1 MIAWDASG
9 ATPFSERGALLLKIT
24 RGEFSKR
31 APRSEKG
38 VAPNASQAIMRTLLT
53 TQTPLAVR
61 HFWVSRAAFI
71 RGIKSRLDH
80 ASGRR
85 SSAYFNRLCPTA
97 EEAWV
102 PSLVHSHMDHVLLV
116 CARIIKFYPTSP
128 IPIAARYVWVYRA
141 AILRTLRTTQTPLA
155 GRHFWVSRA
164 AIIQGIKSR
173 LDHAMI
179 WRAQYIR
186 GARSESQRGGAAP
199 LTVQSGRRACNERAP
214 PSGHGAVHSAEIP

>member
-1 MIAWDASG
+1 MFGRIEQRSFGELNHDSIMPAGG
-9 ATPFSERGALLLKIT
+9 APPHISIGCARLQRRRGYPHLCIHT
-24 RGEFSKR
+24 W
-31 APRSEKG
+31 
-38 VAPNASQAIMRTLLT
+38 IMYCWF
-53 TQTPLAVR
+53 V
-61 HFWVSRAAFI
+61 
-71 RGIKSRLDH
+71 
-80 ASGRR
+80 
-85 SSAYFNRLCPTA
+85 
-97 EEAWV
+97 
-102 PSLVHSHMDHVLLV
+102 HVLSSST
-116 CARIIKFYPTSP
+116 PHPP

-141 AILRTLRTTQTPLA
+141 AILRTLLTTQTPLA